1 MKASHPQKTPS
12 HPTKTSK
19 TVILSVLLVYVLTVA
34 TNLGEFWPFSIYP
47 MFSQGGKTWNRS
59 LVREVPFGDQVD
71 WTPSSLED
79 LPGAPF
85 SVRSNGV
92 DPIDLANFVS
102 KTLVWDPQRVAALEK
117 MMFGGKTP
125 DKSLM
130 IFKVQGRLAERVGV
144 EVTATPWVLISPGK
158 DQLNPNIVP

>member
-1 MKASHPQKTPS
+1 MKDSQPQKTSS
-12 HPTKTSK
+12 HPAKTSK

-47 MFSQGGKTWNRS
+47 MFSQAGRTWNRS
-59 LVREVPFGDQVD
+59 LVREMPAGERVT
-71 WTPSSLED
+71 WAASSLEN

-102 KTLVWDPQRVAALEK
+102 KTLVWDSLRVAALEK
-117 MMFGGKTP
+117 MMFGGRTP

-130 IFKVQGRLAERVGV
+130 IFKVQGRLADRVGV

-158 DQLNPNIVP
+158 DQVNPSIVP

>member
-1 MKASHPQKTPS
+1 MKDS
-12 HPTKTSK
+12 HPTRTSK
-19 TVILSVLLVYVLTVA
+19 TVILSVLLVYVLAVA

-47 MFSQGGKTWNRS
+47 MFSQGGRTWTRS
-59 LVREVPFGDQVD
+59 LVREMPASDQVD
-71 WTPSSLED
+71 WTPSSLEN

-102 KTLVWDPQRVAALEK
+102 KTLVWDSVRVSALEK
-117 MMFGGKTP
+117 MMFEGRTP

-130 IFKVQGRLAERVGV
+130 IFKVQGRLTGRDGV
-144 EVTATPWVLISPGK
+144 DVSATPWVLISPGR
-158 DQLNPNIVP
+158 DQVNPSIVP